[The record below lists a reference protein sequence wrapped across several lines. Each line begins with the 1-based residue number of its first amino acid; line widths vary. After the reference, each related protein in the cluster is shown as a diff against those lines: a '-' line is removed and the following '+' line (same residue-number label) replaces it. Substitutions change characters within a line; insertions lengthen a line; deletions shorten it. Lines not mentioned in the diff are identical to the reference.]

1 MFAHHGLK
9 LCRRPWSAAFYCAP
23 DLFLPEFSTRNQTVY
38 CVLGISDKFDDVCRR
53 MVLKVT
59 RHWAFKARL
68 VHQCETHIYVDVC
81 DWKSGQKIWLWFC
94 VGFTRPQMQCKVG
107 FIVIRFLLS
116 SLCCTYQYP
125 LLAPFWLMIGAPFLF
140 ICMYIC
146 RLCLQ
151 CFNTVGWASRR
162 ASSL

>member
-1 MFAHHGLK
+1 MPTHVIKFMVGKLKTRVGKLKKKFLQKMFAHHGLK

-53 MVLKVT
+53 MVLKMT

-81 DWKSGQKIWLWFC
+81 D
-94 VGFTRPQMQCKVG
+94 
-107 FIVIRFLLS
+107 
-116 SLCCTYQYP
+116 
-125 LLAPFWLMIGAPFLF
+125 
-140 ICMYIC
+140 
-146 RLCLQ
+146 
-151 CFNTVGWASRR
+151 
-162 ASSL
+162 